1 MKLIQIYHNFSRVE
15 RQLFLGSFIVFVVA
29 SVFWASSYFYRNT
42 TAIPVAS
49 NQYTEGIIG
58 QPIFIN
64 PVLAGNNDADRDLSE
79 ILFSNLLALIDR
91 YTVSPDGKTWNLVL
105 KTDLL
110 WDDGKPLTS
119 DDVIFTIDSIQ
130 NPESRSPLFL
140 TWQGVIADRISE
152 LEIEFTLRTP
162 YAFFLD
168 NLKSLKI
175 IPKHI
180 FGIIPTANF
189 RLSDYNLEPVGS
201 GPYKFA
207 AFQKKKD
214 GFITEYNFET
224 NKNYV
229 SKKPFIQK
237 LNIKFFSD
245 AEELLKA
252 FNTRKIDGFG
262 DLSPKNIEDIKLN
275 HQIVEINIP
284 RYYAIFFNPNSQ
296 EVLKSQA
303 VKSALTLATNKNKI
317 AEIALDNKALIV
329 DQPLLPFLP
338 DFQAS
343 SAGQKEFNLDKAN
356 ELLDK
361 DQWVRGSDGI
371 REKKSGKATLRL
383 EFDLIVPQITFLMET
398 ANLIK
403 EGWQNIGVKLNPIIL
418 NPSDVVTEVIKTR
431 DYQMILFGNILKL
444 NPDVFSFWHSSERF
458 YPGLN
463 LSLYSNKK
471 VDGLLEAIRK
481 NFDEASR
488 KEQIQ
493 QLESLIIEDQPAIF
507 LFSPTYLYVGPKTL
521 GGFPEKILTTPS
533 SRFENIN
540 QWYLNTARVFK

>member
-1 MKLIQIYHNFSRVE
+1 MKIFQIYYNFSRIE
-15 RQLFLGSFIVFVVA
+15 RQLFLGSVIVFAAA
-29 SVFWASSYFYRNT
+29 SIFWASSYFYRNT

-49 NQYTEGIIG
+49 NQYTEGIVG
-58 QPIFIN
+58 QPVFIN

-79 ILFSNLLALIDR
+79 ILFSNLLALTDR
-91 YTVSPDGKTWNLVL
+91 YTVSPDGKTWNIIL

-119 DDVIFTIDSIQ
+119 DDIIFTIDSIQ

-201 GPYKFA
+201 GPYKFVS
-207 AFQKKKD
+207 FQKKKD
-214 GFITEYNFET
+214 GFITEYNFEA

-229 SKKPFIQK
+229 STKPFIQK

-245 AEELLKA
+245 TEELLKA
-252 FNTRKIDGFG
+252 FNTKRIDGFG

-275 HQIVEINIP
+275 HQIIEINIP
-284 RYYAIFFNPNSQ
+284 RYYAIFFNPNSN

-303 VKSALTLATNKNKI
+303 VKSALTLATNKNRI
-317 AEIALDNKALIV
+317 AETALDNKALIV

-361 DQWVRGSDGI
+361 DQWIKDSEGI
-371 REKKSGKATLRL
+371 REKKSGKAVLRL
-383 EFDLIVPQITFLMET
+383 EFDLIVPQIPFLMET
-398 ANLIK
+398 ADIIK
-403 EGWQNIGVKLNPIIL
+403 EDWQSIGVKLNPIIL
-418 NPSDVVTEVIKTR
+418 NPSDVVNEVIKTR

-471 VDGLLEAIRK
+471 VDGLLEAVRK

-507 LFSPTYLYVGPKTL
+507 LFSPIYLYVGPKTL

-540 QWYLNTARVFK
+540 QWYLKTARVFK